1 VAAGGADQRGHGR
14 GTELEA
20 AGRRQLRIWMGGDG
34 SAEEVRA
41 ALERLQ
47 DRHGVEVALAL
58 RRALDTLVWQRY
70 RLVPA

>member
-1 VAAGGADQRGHGR
+1 
-14 GTELEA
+14 
-20 AGRRQLRIWMGGDG
+20 MGGDG

-47 DRHGVEVALAL
+47 DRHGAEVALAV
-58 RRALDTLVWQRY
+58 RRALDTSPLAGQRY